1 MSVSVFA
8 LEADFASR
16 NRASSICKVFFIHI
30 ILPYLYGRMSPTL
43 VRIGTRGQLTCEGY
57 GKKQPRSTN
66 FGKIDGGPLDAVAL
80 HPAQTVL
87 RAGVNQ
93 NVHQPQTMTRD
104 TLLIDPTETGG
115 P

>member
-43 VRIGTRGQLTCEGY
+43 VRIGTRGQLTCEGMA
-57 GKKQPRSTN
+57 KSSP
-66 FGKIDGGPLDAVAL
+66 D
-80 HPAQTVL
+80 
-87 RAGVNQ
+87 
-93 NVHQPQTMTRD
+93 PQTLERLMEAHWTPSLYIPRRQF
-104 TLLIDPTETGG
+104 LEQV
-115 P
+115 